1 MSEIFG
7 VRSLI
12 YWWGMLTATVFVKN
26 WLFELAIFFQ
36 TSDTFSRTRVPFN
49 LLFNVDDA
57 IQGVA
62 NYIKDVVK
70 FKPEAELVRI
80 GTTVIPNYVLAVLFG
95 LICVIFAGLLVRR
108 ALRSP
113 LWFDDFVAILAMYA
127 VLRIVGHI
135 TSLTKTLPLANWFR
149 VFADSREAAYLVLMV
164 LLLFLTFFGEGFES
178 KRAFWRAV
186 TAIFILSLF
195 MFPEDVARRFG
206 DLLNAFALFGDNL
219 LKPENVAFAIAW
231 GVIGMLLAFY
241 RLATPEI
248 PAAPS
253 APKPSGGGGQPAG
266 GGGLK
271 WLRRFSRK

>member
-36 TSDTFSRTRVPFN
+36 TSDTFSHTRVPFN
-49 LLFNVDDA
+49 LLFNVDNA
-57 IQGVA
+57 IQSVA
-62 NYIKDVVK
+62 DYIKDVVK

-113 LWFDDFVAILAMYA
+113 LWFDDFVAIFAMYA

-206 DLLNAFALFGDNL
+206 DLLNALALFGDNL
-219 LKPENVAFAIAW
+219 LKSENVAFAIVW

-248 PAAPS
+248 PAAP
-253 APKPSGGGGQPAG
+253 PPRPSGGGQPAGG